1 MSSFFGE
8 ADYIYLQDHE
18 ASKRFVI
25 EIPLDRANLT
35 SNLHEITECLRL
47 NFAPI
52 EIWHRIGVELYR
64 LGLDSE
70 CSELLAAS
78 LEDDLKNEK
87 DWNHTVSAY
96 EGSPESRI
104 NLLNAATVQAINA
117 IVSPKRE
124 GGGDSVKQNIRTATQ
139 YYQLARR
146 IAEKSEEEME
156 EIKRY
161 NIALLFTAGLIQMEK
176 AKHKNV
182 DISQLLI
189 KCKHDLIRAIEMR
202 EFNEEDDEDRVD
214 NLHRDPDCIAVLCI
228 ATLSYSTG
236 EYEEAL
242 KNYTKLLRMSLRNGD
257 DTNYY
262 LGFVH
267 LGIGMSALKL
277 KEFDIAR
284 HAFRRAKE
292 LVE

>member
-8 ADYIYLQDHE
+8 ADYIYLQDHR
-18 ASKRFVI
+18 AAKDFVI
-25 EIPLDRANLT
+25 EIPLDELNL
-35 SNLHEITECLRL
+35 SSKLQDITECLRL
-47 NFAPI
+47 EFAPI

-70 CSELLAAS
+70 CNKLLATA
-78 LEDDLKNEK
+78 LEDDLRAGN
-87 DWNHTVSAY
+87 DWSHTVSTY
-96 EGSPESRI
+96 EGSPENRI

-117 IVSPKRE
+117 ITTTK
-124 GGGDSVKQNIRTATQ
+124 DDIRKATQ

-146 IAEKSEEEME
+146 IAEKSEIEME

-189 KCKHDLIRAIEMR
+189 KTKHDLTKAIGMR
-202 EFNEEDDEDRVD
+202 DLNDDDEEERVD
-214 NLHRDPDCIAVLCI
+214 GLDRDPDCIAVLCI
-228 ATLSYSTG
+228 ATLSYATG

-242 KNYTKLLRMSLRNGD
+242 KNYTKLLRMSLGHRD
-257 DTNYY
+257 EVNYY

-277 KEFDIAR
+277 REFDIAR

-292 LVE
+292 LVEFQCIAMF